1 MVECDGRVAVVS
13 DVPMQECP
21 ACGER
26 WISLEVAERL
36 DAILHQ
42 LISSGAET
50 ATGHWDS
57 FTSSVA

>member
-1 MVECDGRVAVVS
+1 MS